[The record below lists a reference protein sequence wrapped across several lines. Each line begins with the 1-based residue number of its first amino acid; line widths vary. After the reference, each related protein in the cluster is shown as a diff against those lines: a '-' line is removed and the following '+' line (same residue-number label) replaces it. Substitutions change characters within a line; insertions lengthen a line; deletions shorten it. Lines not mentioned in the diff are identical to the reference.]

1 MREVQAADKAEGA
14 EAGVELGEAVV
25 DELVELLDGV
35 DLALAVDA
43 AEDAESVRPGV
54 GLEEEDE
61 VLVGVPVLRQAHI
74 ALEDQ
79 VPVTVTAYR
88 LDWAGVAGSGSYQ
101 GSSLILASLCSSRIR
116 SRSNSWK
123 CAEPIM
129 QNDL

>member
-1 MREVQAADKAEGA
+1 M
-14 EAGVELGEAVV
+14 V

-43 AEDAESVRPGV
+43 AEDAEGVRPGV

-88 LDWAGVAGSGSYQ
+88 LDWAGVGREW
-101 GSSLILASLCSSRIR
+101 IL
-116 SRSNSWK
+116 
-123 CAEPIM
+123 PGV
-129 QNDL
+129 